1 MGGRRGWC
9 VLTPLQ
15 PRTSPHFGGRIF
27 REALPKGLR
36 AAGWDGQSG
45 GRGGGWLHAA
55 QRVGGTSTPIAGG
68 NPALWSRTPIG
79 PRPAGGCPTPC
90 RRVRPPP
97 TPGWLGAACTHPA
110 DVGEGFDRR
119 GRKAAGLPPAPCL
132 SLPPVQGAQL
142 PNEHPLSHPHF
153 YFDLIS
159 RDSAAERGPKS
170 HREGRGGGGGTPCRS
185 SSPARNAA
193 TAPRIPTAGG
203 TGGDTRDRTG

>member
-1 MGGRRGWC
+1 MAARG
-9 VLTPLQ
+9 
-15 PRTSPHFGGRIF
+15 
-27 REALPKGLR
+27 
-36 AAGWDGQSG
+36 AAC
-45 GRGGGWLHAA
+45 
-55 QRVGGTSTPIAGG
+55 GGTSTPIAGG

-97 TPGWLGAACTHPA
+97 APGWLGAACTHPA

-170 HREGRGGGGGTPCRS
+170 HREGRGGGGRNAVPEQQPVPQRGHGTADPNGRRHRGGHARPHGM
-185 SSPARNAA
+185 SPALCKRSPA
-193 TAPRIPTAGG
+193 TTFPARFAGRVIINLL
-203 TGGDTRDRTG
+203 TSCTMH